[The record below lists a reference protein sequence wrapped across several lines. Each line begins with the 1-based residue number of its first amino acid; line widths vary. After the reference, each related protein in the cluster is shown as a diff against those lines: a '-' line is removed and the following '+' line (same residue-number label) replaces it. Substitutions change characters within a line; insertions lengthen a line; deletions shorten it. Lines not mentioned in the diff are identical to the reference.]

1 MVLKSFSRTCSY
13 NAIPQKKGPKGS
25 RAKVISELRETQ
37 KRSVLAKAIST
48 KFQGLE
54 SRPVS
59 PTFLRTPGLLTPE
72 MINACIQA
80 FFTYLYP
87 TMPILEERQLN
98 NIVADMTN
106 SKEAYCLIASL
117 SAFVLI
123 QPGIMLKTNDDM
135 NGPSGSLTNAN
146 LGMALLDEALRI
158 RKCYDY
164 FETPTVMSII
174 TSFFLFGCFF
184 GLNKHNTAWFH
195 LREATAS
202 IQLLGMQDE
211 SAYLGRDVAET
222 SIKRRL
228 FWLLFITER

>member
-1 MVLKSFSRTCSY
+1 M
-13 NAIPQKKGPKGS
+13 
-25 RAKVISELRETQ
+25 
-37 KRSVLAKAIST
+37 LAKAIST
-48 KFQGLE
+48 QLQGLG
-54 SRPVS
+54 SPPVS
-59 PTFLRTPGLLTPE
+59 PTFLRTPGLLAPE
-72 MINACIQA
+72 MIDACIQA
-80 FFTYLYP
+80 FLTYLYP
-87 TMPILEERQLN
+87 TMPILHKEQLN
-98 NIVADMTN
+98 NVVADMSC

-123 QPGIMLKTNDDM
+123 QPGIMLRTYNEL
-135 NGPSGSLTNAN
+135 NGQSGSLTNVN

-164 FETPTVMSII
+164 FETPTVMSVI

-211 SAYLGRDVAET
+211 SNYLGRDVTET
-222 SIKRRL
+222 CIKRRL